1 VPDLWLCY
9 HLYYKAPDLIGPKL
23 CEAFGLPYVTVE
35 ASYSHRRNIGIWRDM
50 QACVLE
56 AVRGALVNIGL
67 TARDREGLCEL
78 APDARMATL
87 KPFIDDEL
95 FSGKLPQPV
104 PFQLV
109 TVAMMRPGDKM
120 ESYRALA
127 ASLRYIADLP
137 WTLSVVGDGP
147 ARDEVRA
154 LFADFEADRIAWL
167 GQREP
172 AEVAHILARGA
183 LYVWPGCGEAYGLA
197 YLEAQAAGL
206 PVVAWATAGVPEV
219 VENGV
224 SGLLTAPGDHAV
236 YATAIARLLKDEDER
251 KRMAENARARVP
263 RDHSLGAAAT
273 KLDAIIRHHLGEQ
286 KR

>member
-1 VPDLWLCY
+1 
-9 HLYYKAPDLIGPKL
+9 
-23 CEAFGLPYVTVE
+23 VTVE
-35 ASYSHRRNIGIWRDM
+35 ASYSHRRNVGIWCDM

-56 AVRGALVNIGL
+56 AVRGASMNIGL
-67 TARDREGLCEL
+67 TARDLEGLREV

-87 KPFIDDEL
+87 KPFIDEGI
-95 FSGKLPQPV
+95 FSGKLPRPV

-147 ARDEVRA
+147 ARDEVRTH
-154 LFADFEADRIAWL
+154 FADFEAGRIAWL

-172 AEVAHILARGA
+172 AEVAEILARGA

-224 SGLLTAPGDHAV
+224 SGLLTIPGDHAA

-251 KRMAENARARVP
+251 QRMAENARAGVL

-273 KLDAIIRHHLGEQ
+273 TLDAILRHHLGEQ